1 MTHDQLIAKLADI
14 EWEDFEVKEAK
25 SDIPKN
31 AWETVSAFSNTA
43 GGWLIFGV
51 KKSGKSFF
59 IVGVDNPEKI
69 EQDFTN
75 ALRTGD
81 KFNSIIVPK
90 CLKFNFD
97 SDTVLAFYIPVSA
110 NKPVYFNS
118 IKNTFV
124 RTASGDHRATQAEI
138 DAMYRDQSFGTQ
150 SSKTIPGKNESSIDT
165 NSLDRFRDYMS
176 RYNSGS
182 TYNKLTR
189 SEFLE
194 KLRIVSNG
202 ELSYSGLLLLGKNDA
217 IQDHFPDFRVD
228 YIEVPGNSYADGPS
242 PFSFRLPEQENL
254 WEYYFTILDRLRK
267 YIDIPINITI
277 EGFASEDVPQLSALR
292 EALVNFLMHAD
303 YFSPMKPRIRVFD
316 NRIEF
321 LNPGAP
327 PKSIESFIRED
338 ISLPRNP
345 ILAKL
350 FRSVRL
356 AENAGTGFTKM
367 IRGWQIYRG
376 QAPVF
381 HQEIDYT
388 LVTFWLTTEADQLKD
403 ISAESIKKSGISRSL
418 KTSEKTS
425 EKTSKKTGKKTSEK
439 TSEKTGKK
447 TGKKNGKKNVLSKR
461 QREIVA
467 LLTED
472 NSRSFSEI
480 AEILNIGS
488 STVQEHFDNLKSLG
502 AIRRMGPD
510 KGGFWEVLINL

>member
-1 MTHDQLIAKLADI
+1 MTRDQLIAKLADI

-69 EQDFTN
+69 EQDFTTT
-75 ALRTGD
+75 LRTTD
-81 KFNSIIVPK
+81 KFNAIIVPK

-118 IKNTFV
+118 IRNTFV

-138 DAMYRDQSFGTQ
+138 DAMYRDKSFGTQ

-176 RYNSGS
+176 RYNPGS
-182 TYNKLTR
+182 IYNKLTR

-217 IQDHFPDFRVD
+217 IQDHFPDFRAD
-228 YIEVPGNSYADGPS
+228 YLEVPGNSYTDGPS

-267 YIDIPINITI
+267 YIDIPINLTI

-292 EALVNFLMHAD
+292 EALVNFLMHCD

-327 PKSIESFIRED
+327 PKSIETFIRED

-367 IRGWQIYRG
+367 IRGWQIY
-376 QAPVF
+376 
-381 HQEIDYT
+381 
-388 LVTFWLTTEADQLKD
+388 
-403 ISAESIKKSGISRSL
+403 
-418 KTSEKTS
+418 
-425 EKTSKKTGKKTSEK
+425 
-439 TSEKTGKK
+439 
-447 TGKKNGKKNVLSKR
+447 
-461 QREIVA
+461 
-467 LLTED
+467 
-472 NSRSFSEI
+472 
-480 AEILNIGS
+480 
-488 STVQEHFDNLKSLG
+488 
-502 AIRRMGPD
+502 
-510 KGGFWEVLINL
+510 